1 VTARRPLEP
10 GSILIDA
17 TPLQSEHRLRGVG
30 AYLRYLIEAIERSCE
45 ERPHYLVSTVGRKL
59 VDGFLPEE
67 RTHAVFR
74 PHRPAQVYWMYN
86 EVALRWG
93 LVQTKPGVFLAP
105 DFNGLVRMPGTK
117 TVAVLHDLTE
127 AKLSAGRTGPVSSP
141 SVMLS
146 DLRWRAY
153 YAKLRRADAIIA
165 ISQSTKDDAVRL
177 LTIPPDRVSVVHH
190 GVDHQRF
197 RLSVGEGTYANHPPY
212 FVHIGGRNENKNQAR
227 LLESFARIAPEYPD
241 VHLYFAGPWRE
252 SDHAWLDQQRERL
265 GLGARVRHL
274 GYVPDADLSSLY
286 GNSVA
291 FVFPSLEEG
300 FGLPV
305 LEAMAS
311 GAPVITSNRSS
322 LPEVAGQAGLLVD
335 PLDVVAIAHALSRL
349 CDEPSAAAASCRARG
364 ISRSGGFL
372 WEATAA
378 ATLSVLRRVVAPNAG
393 TASEE
398 FGA

>member
-1 VTARRPLEP
+1 MAARTLAEP

-30 AYLRYLIEAIERSCE
+30 AYLRYLIEAIERSGE
-45 ERPHYLVSTVGRKL
+45 AQPHYLVSTVGRAL
-59 VDGFLPEE
+59 VDGLLPAE

-86 EVALRWG
+86 ELALRWG
-93 LVQTKPGVFLAP
+93 LARTRPSVFLAP

-127 AKLSAGRTGPVSSP
+127 AKLSATRSESTHSP
-141 SVMLS
+141 SVLLS

-165 ISQSTKDDAVRL
+165 ISQSAKDDAIRL
-177 LTIPPDRVSVVHH
+177 LRIPPARIHVVHH
-190 GVDHQRF
+190 GVDHERF
-197 RLSVGEGTYANHPPY
+197 RPSVGEGTYADHPPY

-227 LLESFARIAPEYPD
+227 LLEAFARVASERPD
-241 VHLYFAGPWRE
+241 VHLYFAGPWSE
-252 SDHAWLDQQRERL
+252 ADHDWLEHERTRL
-265 GLGARVRHL
+265 GLDARVHHL
-274 GYVPDADLSSLY
+274 GYVPDNDLPSLY
-286 GNSVA
+286 GNAVA

-305 LEAMAS
+305 LEAMAC

-335 PLDVVAIAHALSRL
+335 PLDVGAIAHALMTL
-349 CDEPSAAAASCRARG
+349 CDKGGGAASSYRARG
-364 ISRSGGFL
+364 IAWSGAFR
-372 WEATAA
+372 WETTAA
-378 ATLSVLRRVVAPNAG
+378 ATLAVVNNAP
-393 TASEE
+393 
-398 FGA
+398 